1 MQTREVIR
9 RLVREHPLLE
19 SLSEP
24 ERRFVEDIGVLATVE
39 AGHDFIREGE
49 ANPDLYLIC
58 TGSGELLKTPEEGDT
73 PFAIGTFAAGDTLG
87 ELSFLDGMPRSASV
101 RAAQPTEV
109 VILPRTAFDQNSPV
123 AARVW
128 MKLEH
133 NLAVLAATRLKSTSR
148 DYVKSLQ
155 TEVELLQEQVHF
167 GTLFVYMIIVFGL
180 NWIMRDVIQ
189 NHFSQYYY
197 FDSPDFNLWIQR
209 AVAWVGFILLA
220 LPVAIMIRKI
230 GFPIR
235 EVLDLRPNLRR
246 CVTEALVIAAAIVV
260 AVWLLTSGLVHV
272 PGFTTAHATLSV
284 GQVMAVISPDYLL
297 HSYIQELAARGI
309 MQNTMQR
316 FLRDEHGVRSIM
328 VLSLAFGVMHTH
340 LGLTMVLSATVA
352 SVCFGFFYR
361 RHRNL
366 IGVTI
371 VHYITGVAGRYLT
384 MIASI

>member
-19 SLSEP
+19 SLSAP

-39 AGHDFIREGE
+39 TGDYFIREGE

-58 TGSGELLKTPEEGDT
+58 TGSGELLKTPEAGDT

-109 VILPRTAFDQNSPV
+109 VIIPRTAFDQNSPV
-123 AARVW
+123 ATRVW

-133 NLAVLAATRLKSTSR
+133 NLAVLTATRLKSTSR

-189 NHFSQYYY
+189 IISRNS
-197 FDSPDFNLWIQR
+197 
-209 AVAWVGFILLA
+209 
-220 LPVAIMIRKI
+220 LP
-230 GFPIR
+230 
-235 EVLDLRPNLRR
+235 
-246 CVTEALVIAAAIVV
+246 EALCR
-260 AVWLLTSGLVHV
+260 TPCSG
-272 PGFTTAHATLSV
+272 F
-284 GQVMAVISPDYLL
+284 
-297 HSYIQELAARGI
+297 
-309 MQNTMQR
+309 
-316 FLRDEHGVRSIM
+316 
-328 VLSLAFGVMHTH
+328 
-340 LGLTMVLSATVA
+340 
-352 SVCFGFFYR
+352 
-361 RHRNL
+361 
-366 IGVTI
+366 
-371 VHYITGVAGRYLT
+371 
-384 MIASI
+384 